1 MIEALLAT
9 YIEKEEHQVRHVA
22 VQYAGE
28 VFPPSHTPSK
38 FVLLLGAGDS
48 KDEVANEAKLH
59 LYGPINKAH
68 DQKSSR
74 MQAVKSEDESMQ
86 QQLLLLPDFCEMTS
100 VIIDKVPFI
109 YYVSTSIA
117 QNLIWLPNFSQQENF
132 FFNIT
137 FWQNFHAVVWNLYT
151 NKKKI
156 RENVVVDKK
165 VLT

>member
-1 MIEALLAT
+1 MLFIKIWYLWRLFAILDTFWLFGHFLASFGFFLGANLKMIEALLAT

-74 MQAVKSEDESMQ
+74 MQAVKSEDEAMQ

-109 YYVSTSIA
+109 YYISTCIE
-117 QNLIWLPNFSQQENF
+117 QNLI
-132 FFNIT
+132 
-137 FWQNFHAVVWNLYT
+137 
-151 NKKKI
+151 
-156 RENVVVDKK
+156 
-165 VLT
+165 

>member
-1 MIEALLAT
+1 MWYLWRLFAILAVWALFSIFWFFLGANLKMIEALLAT

-74 MQAVKSEDESMQ
+74 MQAVKSEDEDMQ

-100 VIIDKVPFI
+100 VIIDKVP
-109 YYVSTSIA
+109 SI
-117 QNLIWLPNFSQQENF
+117 
-132 FFNIT
+132 
-137 FWQNFHAVVWNLYT
+137 
-151 NKKKI
+151 
-156 RENVVVDKK
+156 
-165 VLT
+165 

>member
-74 MQAVKSEDESMQ
+74 MQAVKSEDEDMQ

-109 YYVSTSIA
+109 YYISTCIE
-117 QNLIWLPNFSQQENF
+117 QNLIWNPNF
-132 FFNIT
+132 FFTKTGFFSSNENNLSLNIID
-137 FWQNFHAVVWNLYT
+137 WQNFHGVFWHF
-151 NKKKI
+151 
-156 RENVVVDKK
+156 
-165 VLT
+165 

>member
-74 MQAVKSEDESMQ
+74 MQAVKSEDDDMQ

-100 VIIDKVPFI
+100 VIIDKVPSI
-109 YYVSTSIA
+109 YDVCKF
-117 QNLIWLPNFSQQENF
+117 LRF
-132 FFNIT
+132 
-137 FWQNFHAVVWNLYT
+137 
-151 NKKKI
+151 
-156 RENVVVDKK
+156 
-165 VLT
+165 LTPTPSRRQFYY